1 VPAEPVNQIVPAE
14 PVNRI
19 VPAEP
24 VNQTVPAAPA
34 NQTVPAAP
42 VIRSASAATRVAA
55 FLGAYFAANAI
66 SAFLPLWFADRGLS
80 ASAIGKVLGAAA
92 LLRVLAGPGWGNVAD
107 RIGRRRPVLLFAA
120 FAASGLA
127 ASYVAAAGFLPLLV
141 IASAQGV
148 ASSAINPLA
157 DSLALA
163 LARDG
168 RIEYGP
174 VRAVGS
180 ATFMIATAVAGW
192 LLNRVGSWLVPWL
205 LAAGYGA
212 SGVLSWFLP
221 EAVTA
226 PAAPRAFAGL
236 LLLRNPGF
244 RLVVGCTALIQG
256 AHAAYYGFAA
266 LFWRS
271 QGYSDTVIGLLIA
284 EGIVAEI
291 VLFARGRRLV
301 ERLGPAGLTAC
312 AAGASVVRWTVTA
325 MGPPLP
331 VLAVVQLVHAATFA
345 MQHLS
350 AMLVLSRLVPAE
362 RAATAQALH
371 SALGYGAPTGLM
383 MLLSGWLYAR
393 YGGLAF
399 LAMAVSGGAA
409 LLLVGPLARVTRL
422 EAGETAR

>member
-1 VPAEPVNQIVPAE
+1 M
-14 PVNRI
+14 
-19 VPAEP
+19 
-24 VNQTVPAAPA
+24 
-34 NQTVPAAP
+34 
-42 VIRSASAATRVAA
+42 SAATRVAA

-66 SAFLPLWFADRGLS
+66 NAFMPLWFADRGLS
-80 ASAIGKVLGAAA
+80 ASAIGQVLGAVA

-107 RIGRRRPVLLFAA
+107 RIGQRRPVLFFAA
-120 FAASGLA
+120 FTAAGLGASYAAASGL
-127 ASYVAAAGFLPLLV
+127 LPLLL
-141 IASAQGV
+141 IAAAQGI

-163 LARDG
+163 LAREG

-180 ATFMIATAVAGW
+180 ATFMVATAVAGW

-212 SGVLSWFLP
+212 SAMLAVFLP
-221 EAVTA
+221 EAATP
-226 PAAPRAFAGL
+226 PAAPHAFAGL
-236 LLLRNPGF
+236 MLFRNKAF
-244 RLVVGCTALIQG
+244 RLAVGCTALIQG

-271 QGYSDTVIGLLIA
+271 QGLSDTVIGLLIA
-284 EGIVAEI
+284 EGIIAEI
-291 VLFARGRRLV
+291 LLFARGRRLV
-301 ERLGPAGLTAC
+301 DRLGPAGLTAC

-325 MGPPLP
+325 MAPPVG

-350 AMLVLSRLVPAE
+350 AMLLLSRFVPAE

-371 SALGYGAPTGLM
+371 AAFGYGAPTGLM

-393 YGGLAF
+393 YGGLVF
-399 LAMAVSGGAA
+399 LAMAVTGGAA
-409 LLLVGPLARVTRL
+409 LVFVAPLARVTNQPVRAL
-422 EAGETAR
+422 AS